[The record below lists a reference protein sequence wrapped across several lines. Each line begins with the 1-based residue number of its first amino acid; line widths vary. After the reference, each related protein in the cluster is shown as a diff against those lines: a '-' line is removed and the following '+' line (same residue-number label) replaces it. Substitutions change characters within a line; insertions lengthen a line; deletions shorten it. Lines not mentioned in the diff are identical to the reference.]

1 MFPVWRDRLLIVN
14 PLFIDDKGMLMTVTT
29 NTPVGFIGLGIMGGA
44 MAKNL
49 LKAGFK
55 VTVHNRSRRAVDELV
70 AAGAADGGSPAG
82 VARATD
88 IVLVCVPDTLDVQK
102 VIFGEDG
109 VIHGVKRGAVVID
122 CSTISATS
130 TVEFAKY
137 LSDQGV
143 HMLDSPVSGGPK
155 GAVDGT
161 LSCMIGG
168 DPVVFERCMPVF
180 KAIGKT
186 FTHIGASGAGQLCK
200 SCNQL
205 VNVATMMAISE
216 AFALAKKMAIDP
228 YKVRDALLGGTAK
241 SFVLENHGK
250 RLLDGTFA
258 PGFRSALMLKDMKLA
273 VGAGTACG
281 SYMPVTALGAQMLTA
296 LCATG
301 RADLDNAAMG
311 LVFEELSGIK
321 R

>member
-1 MFPVWRDRLLIVN
+1 
-14 PLFIDDKGMLMTVTT
+14 MTVTT

-55 VTVHNRSRRAVDELV
+55 VTVHNRSRGKVDELV
-70 AAGAADGGSPAG
+70 AAGASDGGSPAG
-82 VARATD
+82 VASAAEV
-88 IVLVCVPDTLDVQK
+88 VLICVPDTLDVQK
-102 VIFGEDG
+102 VIFGQDG
-109 VIHGVKRGAVVID
+109 VIHGIKRGSVVID

-130 TVEFAKY
+130 TVEFANY
-137 LSDQGV
+137 LVDQGV
-143 HMLDSPVSGGPK
+143 SMLDSPVSGGPK
-155 GAVDGT
+155 GAIDGT

-168 DPVVFERCMPVF
+168 DAAIVERCMPVF

-186 FTHIGASGAGQLCK
+186 FTHIGAAGAGQLCK

-205 VNVATMMAISE
+205 VNTATMMGVAE
-216 AFALAKKMAIDP
+216 AFALAKKMNIDP

-250 RLLDGTFA
+250 RLLDGTLA
-258 PGFRSALMLKDMKLA
+258 PGFRSNLMLKDIKLA
-273 VGAGTACG
+273 LGAGVACG
-281 SYMPVTALGAQMLTA
+281 SYMPVTALGAQMLAA
-296 LCATG
+296 LCSTG
-301 RADLDNAAMG
+301 RADLDNASMG
-311 LVFEELSGIK
+311 LLFEDLSGIK